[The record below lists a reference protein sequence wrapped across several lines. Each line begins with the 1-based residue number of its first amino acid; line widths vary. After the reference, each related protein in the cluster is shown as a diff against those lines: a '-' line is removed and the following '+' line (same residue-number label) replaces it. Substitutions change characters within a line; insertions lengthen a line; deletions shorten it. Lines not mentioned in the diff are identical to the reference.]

1 MDISNYLSEKISSDA
16 IKVEKENQIKL
27 TLVNN

>member
-27 TLVNN
+27 TLVNS